1 VTDPALRPEPVPSGA
16 GRGARTLALTTAGL
30 ALATVVLVLAGLARE
45 LLAERDLP
53 VVFAAA
59 AVAVLATAAVVAPTL
74 ARTLRQGPEGAL
86 GLPPAR
92 AGTTVAVAVGATWSA
107 AGFASY
113 PTWSDWFFAVA
124 SGVFVS
130 YFLVP
135 IVLRRAALGAAP
147 PAPEDEGK
155 P

>member
-1 VTDPALRPEPVPSGA
+1 MTDPALRPGPLSGA
-16 GRGARTLALTTAGL
+16 GRLARTLALTTAVL

-53 VVFAAA
+53 VAFALA
-59 AVAVLATAAVVAPTL
+59 AVAVLETAAVAAPRL
-74 ARTLRQGPEGAL
+74 GRHLRQGPGGAV
-86 GLPPAR
+86 GLPEGEAE
-92 AGTTVAVAVGATWSA
+92 TTVAVAVRAASSA

-113 PTWSDWFFAVA
+113 PTWSEWFFAGA
-124 SGVFVS
+124 SGVFIG

-135 IVLRRAALGAAP
+135 IVVRRAALRVAP
-147 PAPEDEGK
+147 PAHGDEEK